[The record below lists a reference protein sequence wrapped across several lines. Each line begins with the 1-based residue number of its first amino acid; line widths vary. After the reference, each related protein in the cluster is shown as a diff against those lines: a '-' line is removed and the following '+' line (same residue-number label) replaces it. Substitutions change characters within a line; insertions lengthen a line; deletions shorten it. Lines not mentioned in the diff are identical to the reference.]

1 MNIMEEISKQQLKKN
16 IPTFRSGDLVRVHAK
31 ITEGEKQ
38 RIQIFEGIVIKRKG
52 GDIHETFTVRKMS
65 SGVGV
70 ERVFPLH
77 SPMIDKIE
85 VKTRGK
91 VRRAKLYY
99 LRELT
104 GRSARI
110 EQRKHDYG
118 TAAVVAEVAPELISE
133 AAAVT
138 EEAPAA
144 EVVATD
150 TK

>member
-1 MNIMEEISKQQLKKN
+1 MATMEQINSRQLKKN
-16 IPTFRSGDLVRVHAK
+16 IPAFRTGDVVRVHAK

-38 RIQIFEGIVIKRKG
+38 RVQIFEGLVIKRKG
-52 GDIHETFTVRKMS
+52 GAIQETFTVRKIS
-65 SGVGV
+65 YGVGV
-70 ERVFPLH
+70 ERVFPVH

-99 LRELT
+99 LRDLS

-110 EQRKHDYG
+110 ANKDEFG
-118 TAAVVAEVAPELISE
+118 TAAEALAVE
-133 AAAVT
+133 AAAA
-138 EEAPAA
+138 APVADTAA
-144 EVVATD
+144 